1 MKLPSVPGAITGVR
15 DRWRARGSSAADG
28 SAPDDRREPG
38 RLPPGGAPG
47 SNTGDFGRGDDGA
60 RGAGARRSV
69 TQPATATS
77 PAAKPPAVQ
86 RDDAGLP
93 MPLALQGVVEMLA
106 VGLVGL
112 LLGALLLGAVW
123 VAGGFATLGAGGS
136 LRLAGL
142 GWLLAHGTPLDVRA
156 AEGLPLD
163 GGGTVTLVP
172 LGLTL
177 IPFALAVV
185 AGRRIARACWRGQF
199 LVPFCAG
206 MVAYA
211 LLAAVV
217 ALVSRTDQV
226 SVDLLSAALCSLL
239 PVGLGALVGGWSV
252 SRSLAAVLGT
262 DAASW
267 LQRTSQYSRWAGSYV
282 WAVIRAGSLA
292 AAAAVAGGALLLV
305 VALAGSWG
313 GIVTVY
319 QDLGTGT
326 AGDTALTALQFGFL
340 PNMVLWALAWA
351 SGAGFAVGSGTLTS
365 PFQTTMG
372 PLPQFP
378 ALAAL
383 PAGDPWTFAPA
394 VLALPVLA
402 GLLAGWWFCREGEN
416 HLDDW
421 MAIRLPLRWF
431 TFLLSTLLT
440 VVFIAA
446 VGSGIVAVLTWLS
459 HGSLGIGRLTDI
471 GPHAG
476 EVFLWLG
483 AELAVGAAVGYLVG
497 PWLER
502 EGYRSHT
509 WQDSDDDAAPPVA
522 AHAAGGRT
530 SREETAPAAVRVEP
544 SRSPGAGAAAG
555 ELSAPEPTR
564 ASRGAETSGS
574 ARTGGVRP
582 LSVGPRGSGST
593 RLTRPAAEE
602 PGTGHGLSRRE
613 EARRRRA
620 ERRSAK
626 RKAARLA
633 ALDRENER

>member
-1 MKLPSVPGAITGVR
+1 MSVMKLPSVPGAITGVR
-15 DRWRARGSSAADG
+15 DRWRTRGSSAA
-28 SAPDDRREPG
+28 PTPHEPG
-38 RLPPGGAPG
+38 TGTAGSHGADGGPGGA
-47 SNTGDFGRGDDGA
+47 R
-60 RGAGARRSV
+60 RGAG
-69 TQPATATS
+69 PS
-77 PAAKPPAVQ
+77 PERHP
-86 RDDAGLP
+86 DAGLP
-93 MPLALQGVVEMLA
+93 MPLALQGVVELLA
-106 VGLVGL
+106 VALVGL
-112 LLGALLLGAVW
+112 LLGVLLLGAVW
-123 VAGGFATLGAGGS
+123 AAGGFATLGAGGS

-142 GWLLAHGTPLDVRA
+142 GWLVAHGTPLTLGAV
-156 AEGLPLD
+156 EGLPVD
-163 GGGTVTLVP
+163 SSGTVTLVP

-185 AGRRIARACWRGQF
+185 AGRRIGRACWRGQF
-199 LVPFCAG
+199 LVPFFAG
-206 MVAYA
+206 MAAYA
-211 LLAAVV
+211 VFAAGV
-217 ALVSRTDQV
+217 ALVSRTEQV
-226 SVDLLSAALCSLL
+226 SVSLPSAALCSLV

-282 WAVIRAGSLA
+282 WAVIRAGFLA

-305 VALAGSWG
+305 VALAGNWG

-351 SGAGFAVGSGTLTS
+351 SGAGFSVGAGTLTS
-365 PFQTTMG
+365 PFQTTLG

-383 PAGDPWTFAPA
+383 PAGDPWAVAPA

-446 VGSGIVAVLTWLS
+446 VGSGTVAVLTWLS

-483 AELAVGAAVGYLVG
+483 AELAAGAAVGYLVG

-509 WQDSDDDAAPPVA
+509 WQESDDDAAPPVDPPVTP
-522 AHAAGGRT
+522 GRA
-530 SREETAPAAVRVEP
+530 SREGVAPAAAREEPARPLGARATAGEVSAAEP
-544 SRSPGAGAAAG
+544 SRS
-555 ELSAPEPTR
+555 
-564 ASRGAETSGS
+564 SRGTATSAS
-574 ARTGGVRP
+574 ATTGGGGNR
-582 LSVGPRGSGST
+582 SGAPRGSGST
-593 RLTRPAAEE
+593 RLTRSAAAGGPGEE
-602 PGTGHGLSRRE
+602 SGASRRE
-613 EARRRRA
+613 EAKRRRA

-626 RKAARLA
+626 RKAARLD